1 MPQVLLKPNM
11 LNIFSSLFSSKTR
24 QRIGSSA
31 KESRWG
37 LYIFIAI
44 LVVLQIIVAPYF
56 EFKGVGFNLILVFL
70 LVWVFYSE
78 GKEVT
83 PLLFAGILLDLFS
96 AERFGIWTLALV
108 LAVLVYLFLGLF
120 ISNVGT
126 LISKTIIVL
135 VLAGFCVFVPF
146 FLQQLFMLISK
157 ETPIVFGGTM
167 VWILIFEMLFNLL
180 VYVILVLP
188 MTRFLDRL
196 SPKRVVL
203 YK

>member
-1 MPQVLLKPNM
+1 M
-11 LNIFSSLFSSKTR
+11 LNIFSSLFSSRTR

-37 LYIFIAI
+37 LYIFIVV
-44 LVVLQIIVAPYF
+44 LVVLQIILAPYF
-56 EFKGVGFNLILVFL
+56 EFRGVGFNLILVFL

-78 GKEVT
+78 GKEAT

-96 AERFGIWTLALV
+96 AERFGIWTLTLV

-126 LISKTIIVL
+126 LISKSTIVL
-135 VLAGFCVFVPF
+135 VLTGFCVFVPF
-146 FLQQLFMLISK
+146 FLQQLFILIGK
-157 ETPIVFGGTM
+157 EAPLMFGEDTAM
-167 VWILIFEMLFNLL
+167 FLIFEVLFNLL
-180 VYVILVLP
+180 VYAIFVLP
-188 MTRFLDRL
+188 MTRFLERL